1 MTHQSQDQNTYEQI
15 IEQPHTTAFQSQN
28 NHFFRPTMSRQLGSL
43 HRSNSHPTNLTSPI
57 PIIPLFAFPPPDFP
71 SSNVTSGMNS
81 DTNSHISVLYSIS
94 QLNNPNIETP
104 DEFADSEPS
113 PSNHFHNSSNFS
125 QPPFQPILSNN
136 PDPITST
143 PSYASQVTPT
153 YSSLHS
159 DQSSHSPDTPRISPE
174 LDNFITLQQQP
185 YHLHTPTIN
194 QISSTINS
202 SNPPTPTPSSNYTE
216 SLAPSST
223 STESS
228 HNTNRAYRTFKR
240 KFPNHPFPAK
250 PGTAREYINHPKH
263 TNTKEFLAI
272 TLPSFPQYT
281 LNTPH
286 DTNETRNFVDEYVLM
301 PTLSWTSYYHFTNPL
316 CLPLSNTHIDIERNT
331 DMLYRLTTPLTARQF
346 TYVGYKK
353 SLKTHT
359 APRANEYTLEYYD
372 HNIIRANQDQFL
384 DDDRF
389 ANPQITEKFFI
400 KTPYIFTLN
409 IFDRKFDHIISEALT
424 DTQAYESFKERFQ
437 IFSLTFHFLAPH
449 ERDLHCS
456 HDIMLR
462 TKQTHTYS
470 YYRFIQNHFDLHT
483 PSRQPHHRF
492 QFINSKYTSPFFL
505 NFTYCIK
512 DTNLHGILRNYDP
525 ITQMYIFC
533 PITKTFNAEE
543 SRPFLI
549 PHEFVQP
556 IEIPILEFIHNT
568 KFNHK
573 LYNLIQNTPYEF
585 AVGTEELT
593 TIKALQ
599 LLWPLLQTEN
609 IIRILAKLLTTSEL
623 IHDIFPHGFFPDD

>member
-1 MTHQSQDQNTYEQI
+1 
-15 IEQPHTTAFQSQN
+15 
-28 NHFFRPTMSRQLGSL
+28 MSRQLGSL

-113 PSNHFHNSSNFS
+113 PSNNFHNPSNFS

-136 PDPITST
+136 PDPITPT

-153 YSSLHS
+153 YSSYHS
-159 DQSSHSPDTPRISPE
+159 DQSFHSPDTPRISPE

-185 YHLHTPTIN
+185 YHLNTPTIN
-194 QISSTINS
+194 QISSTTNS
-202 SNPPTPTPSSNYTE
+202 SNPPTPSSNYTE
-216 SLAPSST
+216 SLTPSST
-223 STESS
+223 STISS
-228 HNTNRAYRTFKR
+228 LNTNRAYRTFKR

-250 PGTAREYINHPKH
+250 PGTAREYINHPQH

-286 DTNETRNFVDEYVLM
+286 DANETRNFVDEYVLM

-316 CLPLSNTHIDIERNT
+316 CLPLSSTSIDIERNK
-331 DMLYRLTTPLTARQF
+331 DMLYQLTTPLTARQF

-353 SLKTHT
+353 SLKIHT

-400 KTPYIFTLN
+400 KTPYVFTLN

-424 DTQAYESFKERFQ
+424 NTQAYESFKERFQ

-492 QFINSKYTSPFFL
+492 QFINSKYTSPYFL

-549 PHEFVQP
+549 PHEFLQP

-573 LYNLIQNTPYEF
+573 LYNLTQNTPYEF

-599 LLWPLLQTEN
+599 LLWPLLQTKN

>member
-1 MTHQSQDQNTYEQI
+1 
-15 IEQPHTTAFQSQN
+15 
-28 NHFFRPTMSRQLGSL
+28 MSRQLGSL
-43 HRSNSHPTNLTSPI
+43 HRSNSHPTNLTSSI

-113 PSNHFHNSSNFS
+113 PSNNFHNPSNFS

-136 PDPITST
+136 PDPITPT

-153 YSSLHS
+153 YSSYHS

-185 YHLHTPTIN
+185 YYLNTPTIN
-194 QISSTINS
+194 QISSTTNS
-202 SNPPTPTPSSNYTE
+202 SNPPTPSSNYIE
-216 SLAPSST
+216 SLTPSST
-223 STESS
+223 STISS
-228 HNTNRAYRTFKR
+228 LNTNRAYRTFKR

-250 PGTAREYINHPKH
+250 PGTAREYINHPQH

-286 DTNETRNFVDEYVLM
+286 DANETRNFVDEYVLM

-316 CLPLSNTHIDIERNT
+316 CLPLSNTSIDIERNK

-353 SLKTHT
+353 SLKIHT

-400 KTPYIFTLN
+400 KTPYVFKLN

-424 DTQAYESFKERFQ
+424 NTQAYESFKERFQ

-492 QFINSKYTSPFFL
+492 QFINSKYTSPYFL

-549 PHEFVQP
+549 PHEFLQP

-599 LLWPLLQTEN
+599 LLWPLLQTKN

>member
-1 MTHQSQDQNTYEQI
+1 
-15 IEQPHTTAFQSQN
+15 
-28 NHFFRPTMSRQLGSL
+28 MSRQLGSL

-113 PSNHFHNSSNFS
+113 PSNNFHNPSNFS

-136 PDPITST
+136 PDPITPT

-153 YSSLHS
+153 YSSYHS

-185 YHLHTPTIN
+185 YHLNTPTIN
-194 QISSTINS
+194 QISSTTDS
-202 SNPPTPTPSSNYTE
+202 SNPPTPSTNYTE
-216 SLAPSST
+216 SLTPSST
-223 STESS
+223 STISS
-228 HNTNRAYRTFKR
+228 LNTNRAYRTFKR

-250 PGTAREYINHPKH
+250 PGTAREYINHPQH

-286 DTNETRNFVDEYVLM
+286 DANETRNFVDEYVLM

-316 CLPLSNTHIDIERNT
+316 CLPLSSTSIDIERNK

-353 SLKTHT
+353 SLKIHT

-384 DDDRF
+384 DEDRF

-400 KTPYIFTLN
+400 KTPYVFTLN

-424 DTQAYESFKERFQ
+424 NTQAYESFKERFQ

-492 QFINSKYTSPFFL
+492 QFINSKYTSPYFL

-599 LLWPLLQTEN
+599 LLWPLLQTKN

-623 IHDIFPHGFFPDD
+623 IHDIFPHGFSPTTNR

>member
-1 MTHQSQDQNTYEQI
+1 
-15 IEQPHTTAFQSQN
+15 
-28 NHFFRPTMSRQLGSL
+28 MSRQLGSL
-43 HRSNSHPTNLTSPI
+43 HRSNSHPTNLTSSI

-81 DTNSHISVLYSIS
+81 DTNSQISVLYSIS

-113 PSNHFHNSSNFS
+113 PSNNFHNPSHFS

-136 PDPITST
+136 PDPITPT

-153 YSSLHS
+153 YSSYHS
-159 DQSSHSPDTPRISPE
+159 DQSSPDTPRISPE

-185 YHLHTPTIN
+185 YHLNTPTIN
-194 QISSTINS
+194 QISSTTKS
-202 SNPPTPTPSSNYTE
+202 SNPPTPSSNYTE

-228 HNTNRAYRTFKR
+228 LNTNRAYRTFKR

-250 PGTAREYINHPKH
+250 PGTAREYINHPQH
-263 TNTKEFLAI
+263 TNTREFLAI

-286 DTNETRNFVDEYVLM
+286 DANETRNFVDEYVLM

-316 CLPLSNTHIDIERNT
+316 CLPLTNTSIDIDRNK

-353 SLKTHT
+353 SLKIHT

-400 KTPYIFTLN
+400 KTPYVFTLN

-424 DTQAYESFKERFQ
+424 STQAYESFKERFQ

-492 QFINSKYTSPFFL
+492 QFINSKYTSPYFL

-512 DTNLHGILRNYDP
+512 NTNLHGILRNYDP

-599 LLWPLLQTEN
+599 LLWPLLQTKN

>member
-1 MTHQSQDQNTYEQI
+1 
-15 IEQPHTTAFQSQN
+15 
-28 NHFFRPTMSRQLGSL
+28 MSRQLGSL

-57 PIIPLFAFPPPDFP
+57 PIIPLFAFPPPDFSP
-71 SSNVTSGMNS
+71 SNVTSGMNS

-113 PSNHFHNSSNFS
+113 PSNNFHNSSNFS

-136 PDPITST
+136 PDP
-143 PSYASQVTPT
+143 
-153 YSSLHS
+153 
-159 DQSSHSPDTPRISPE
+159 
-174 LDNFITLQQQP
+174 
-185 YHLHTPTIN
+185 
-194 QISSTINS
+194 
-202 SNPPTPTPSSNYTE
+202 
-216 SLAPSST
+216 
-223 STESS
+223 
-228 HNTNRAYRTFKR
+228 
-240 KFPNHPFPAK
+240 
-250 PGTAREYINHPKH
+250 
-263 TNTKEFLAI
+263 
-272 TLPSFPQYT
+272 
-281 LNTPH
+281 
-286 DTNETRNFVDEYVLM
+286 
-301 PTLSWTSYYHFTNPL
+301 
-316 CLPLSNTHIDIERNT
+316 
-331 DMLYRLTTPLTARQF
+331 
-346 TYVGYKK
+346 
-353 SLKTHT
+353 
-359 APRANEYTLEYYD
+359 
-372 HNIIRANQDQFL
+372 
-384 DDDRF
+384 
-389 ANPQITEKFFI
+389 
-400 KTPYIFTLN
+400 
-409 IFDRKFDHIISEALT
+409 LT

-599 LLWPLLQTEN
+599 LLWPLLQTKN

>member
-1 MTHQSQDQNTYEQI
+1 
-15 IEQPHTTAFQSQN
+15 
-28 NHFFRPTMSRQLGSL
+28 MSRQLGSL
-43 HRSNSHPTNLTSPI
+43 HRSNSHPTNLTSSI

-71 SSNVTSGMNS
+71 PSNVTSGMIS
-81 DTNSHISVLYSIS
+81 DTNSQISVLYSIS

-113 PSNHFHNSSNFS
+113 PSNNFHNPSHFS

-136 PDPITST
+136 PDPITPT

-153 YSSLHS
+153 YSSYHS
-159 DQSSHSPDTPRISPE
+159 DQSSPDTPRISPE
-174 LDNFITLQQQP
+174 LNNFITLQQQP
-185 YHLHTPTIN
+185 YHLNTPTIN
-194 QISSTINS
+194 QISSTTNS
-202 SNPPTPTPSSNYTE
+202 SNPPTPSSNYTE

-228 HNTNRAYRTFKR
+228 LNTNRAYRTFKR

-250 PGTAREYINHPKH
+250 PGTAREYINHPQH

-286 DTNETRNFVDEYVLM
+286 DANETRNFVDEYVLM

-316 CLPLSNTHIDIERNT
+316 CLPLTNTSIDTDRNK

-353 SLKTHT
+353 SLKIHT

-400 KTPYIFTLN
+400 KTPYVFTLN

-424 DTQAYESFKERFQ
+424 NTQAYESFKERFQ

-492 QFINSKYTSPFFL
+492 QFINSKYTSPYFL

-599 LLWPLLQTEN
+599 LLWPLLQTKN

>member
-1 MTHQSQDQNTYEQI
+1 
-15 IEQPHTTAFQSQN
+15 
-28 NHFFRPTMSRQLGSL
+28 MSRQLGSL
-43 HRSNSHPTNLTSPI
+43 HRSNSHPTNLTSTF

-113 PSNHFHNSSNFS
+113 PSNNFHNPSNFS

-136 PDPITST
+136 PDPITPT

-153 YSSLHS
+153 YSSYHS
-159 DQSSHSPDTPRISPE
+159 DQSSPDTPRISPE

-185 YHLHTPTIN
+185 YHLNTPTIN
-194 QISSTINS
+194 QISSTTNS
-202 SNPPTPTPSSNYTE
+202 SNPPTPSSNYTE

-228 HNTNRAYRTFKR
+228 LNTNRAYRTFKR

-250 PGTAREYINHPKH
+250 PGTAREYINHPQH

-286 DTNETRNFVDEYVLM
+286 DANETRNFVDEYVLM

-316 CLPLSNTHIDIERNT
+316 CLPLSNTSIDIDRNK

-353 SLKTHT
+353 SLKIHT

-400 KTPYIFTLN
+400 KTPYVFTLN

-424 DTQAYESFKERFQ
+424 NTQAYESFKERFQ

-492 QFINSKYTSPFFL
+492 QFINSKYTSPYFL

-599 LLWPLLQTEN
+599 LLWPLLQTKN

>member
-1 MTHQSQDQNTYEQI
+1 
-15 IEQPHTTAFQSQN
+15 
-28 NHFFRPTMSRQLGSL
+28 MSRQLGSL
-43 HRSNSHPTNLTSPI
+43 QRSNSHPTNLTSSI

-81 DTNSHISVLYSIS
+81 DTNSQISVLYSIS

-113 PSNHFHNSSNFS
+113 PSNNFHNPSHFS

-136 PDPITST
+136 PDPITPT

-153 YSSLHS
+153 YSSYHS
-159 DQSSHSPDTPRISPE
+159 DQSSPDTPRISPE

-185 YHLHTPTIN
+185 YHLNTPTIN
-194 QISSTINS
+194 QISSTTNS
-202 SNPPTPTPSSNYTE
+202 SNPPTPSSNYTE

-228 HNTNRAYRTFKR
+228 LNTNRAYRTFKR

-250 PGTAREYINHPKH
+250 PGTAREYINHPQH
-263 TNTKEFLAI
+263 TNTREFLAI

-286 DTNETRNFVDEYVLM
+286 DANETRNFVDEYVLM

-316 CLPLSNTHIDIERNT
+316 CLPLTNTSIDIDRNK

-353 SLKTHT
+353 SLKIHT

-400 KTPYIFTLN
+400 KTPYVFTLN

-424 DTQAYESFKERFQ
+424 STQAYESFKERFQ

-492 QFINSKYTSPFFL
+492 QFINSKYTSPYFL

-512 DTNLHGILRNYDP
+512 NTNLHGILRNYDP

-599 LLWPLLQTEN
+599 LLWPLLQTKN

>member
-1 MTHQSQDQNTYEQI
+1 
-15 IEQPHTTAFQSQN
+15 
-28 NHFFRPTMSRQLGSL
+28 MSRQLGSL
-43 HRSNSHPTNLTSPI
+43 HRSNSHPTNLTSSI

-104 DEFADSEPS
+104 DEFATSEPS
-113 PSNHFHNSSNFS
+113 PSNNFHNPSNFS

-136 PDPITST
+136 PDPITPT
-143 PSYASQVTPT
+143 PSYASQVTPI
-153 YSSLHS
+153 YSSYHS

-174 LDNFITLQQQP
+174 LDNFITLQQQS
-185 YHLHTPTIN
+185 YHLNTPTIN
-194 QISSTINS
+194 QISSTTDL
-202 SNPPTPTPSSNYTE
+202 SNPPTPSTNYTE
-216 SLAPSST
+216 SLTPSST
-223 STESS
+223 STISS
-228 HNTNRAYRTFKR
+228 LNTNRAYRTFKR
-240 KFPNHPFPAK
+240 KFPNNPFPAK
-250 PGTAREYINHPKH
+250 PGTAREYINHPQH

-316 CLPLSNTHIDIERNT
+316 CLPLTNTSIDIDRNK

-353 SLKTHT
+353 SLKIHT

-384 DDDRF
+384 DEDRF

-400 KTPYIFTLN
+400 KTPYVFTLN

-424 DTQAYESFKERFQ
+424 STQAYESFKERFQ

-492 QFINSKYTSPFFL
+492 QFINSKYTSPYFL

-599 LLWPLLQTEN
+599 LLWPLLQTKN

>member
-1 MTHQSQDQNTYEQI
+1 
-15 IEQPHTTAFQSQN
+15 
-28 NHFFRPTMSRQLGSL
+28 MSRQLGSL
-43 HRSNSHPTNLTSPI
+43 HRSNSHPTNLTSSI

-113 PSNHFHNSSNFS
+113 PSNNFHNPSNFS

-136 PDPITST
+136 PDPITPT

-153 YSSLHS
+153 YSSYQS

-185 YHLHTPTIN
+185 YHLNTPTIN
-194 QISSTINS
+194 QISSTTNS
-202 SNPPTPTPSSNYTE
+202 SNPPTPSSNYTE
-216 SLAPSST
+216 SLTPSST
-223 STESS
+223 STISS
-228 HNTNRAYRTFKR
+228 LNTNRAYRTFKR

-250 PGTAREYINHPKH
+250 PGTAREYINHPQH

-286 DTNETRNFVDEYVLM
+286 DANETRNFVDEYVLM

-316 CLPLSNTHIDIERNT
+316 CLPLSSTSIDIERNK
-331 DMLYRLTTPLTARQF
+331 DMLYQLTTPLTARQF

-353 SLKTHT
+353 SLKIHT

-492 QFINSKYTSPFFL
+492 QFINSKYTSPYFL

-549 PHEFVQP
+549 PHEFLQP

-599 LLWPLLQTEN
+599 LLWPLLQTKN

-623 IHDIFPHGFFPDD
+623 IHDIFPHGFSPTTNR

>member
-1 MTHQSQDQNTYEQI
+1 
-15 IEQPHTTAFQSQN
+15 
-28 NHFFRPTMSRQLGSL
+28 
-43 HRSNSHPTNLTSPI
+43 
-57 PIIPLFAFPPPDFP
+57 
-71 SSNVTSGMNS
+71 
-81 DTNSHISVLYSIS
+81 
-94 QLNNPNIETP
+94 
-104 DEFADSEPS
+104 
-113 PSNHFHNSSNFS
+113 
-125 QPPFQPILSNN
+125 
-136 PDPITST
+136 
-143 PSYASQVTPT
+143 
-153 YSSLHS
+153 
-159 DQSSHSPDTPRISPE
+159 
-174 LDNFITLQQQP
+174 
-185 YHLHTPTIN
+185 
-194 QISSTINS
+194 
-202 SNPPTPTPSSNYTE
+202 
-216 SLAPSST
+216 
-223 STESS
+223 
-228 HNTNRAYRTFKR
+228 
-240 KFPNHPFPAK
+240 
-250 PGTAREYINHPKH
+250 
-263 TNTKEFLAI
+263 
-272 TLPSFPQYT
+272 
-281 LNTPH
+281 
-286 DTNETRNFVDEYVLM
+286 
-301 PTLSWTSYYHFTNPL
+301 
-316 CLPLSNTHIDIERNT
+316 
-331 DMLYRLTTPLTARQF
+331 MLYRLTTPLTSRQF
-346 TYVGYKK
+346 TYIGYKK

-372 HNIIRANQDQFL
+372 HNIIRTNQDQFL

-400 KTPYIFTLN
+400 KTPYVFTLN

-424 DTQAYESFKERFQ
+424 DTQAYESFKESFQ

-449 ERDLHCS
+449 KRDLHCL

-462 TKQTHTYS
+462 TKQTHTYT

-599 LLWPLLQTEN
+599 LLWPLLQTKN
-609 IIRILAKLLTTSEL
+609 IIRILAKLLTTSDL

>member
-1 MTHQSQDQNTYEQI
+1 
-15 IEQPHTTAFQSQN
+15 
-28 NHFFRPTMSRQLGSL
+28 MSRQLGSL

-113 PSNHFHNSSNFS
+113 PSNNFHNPSNFS

-136 PDPITST
+136 PDPITPT

-153 YSSLHS
+153 YSSYHS

-185 YHLHTPTIN
+185 YHLNTPTIN
-194 QISSTINS
+194 QISSTTNS
-202 SNPPTPTPSSNYTE
+202 SNPPTPSSNYTE
-216 SLAPSST
+216 SLTPSST
-223 STESS
+223 STISS
-228 HNTNRAYRTFKR
+228 LNTNRAYRTFKR

-250 PGTAREYINHPKH
+250 PGTAREYINHPQH

-286 DTNETRNFVDEYVLM
+286 DANETRNFVDEYVLM

-316 CLPLSNTHIDIERNT
+316 CLPLSSTSIDIDRNK
-331 DMLYRLTTPLTARQF
+331 DMLYQLTTPLTARQF

-353 SLKTHT
+353 SLKIHT

-400 KTPYIFTLN
+400 KTPYVFTLN

-424 DTQAYESFKERFQ
+424 NTQAYESFKERFQ

-483 PSRQPHHRF
+483 PSRQSHHRF
-492 QFINSKYTSPFFL
+492 QFINSKYTSPYFL
-505 NFTYCIK
+505 NFTYCTK

-549 PHEFVQP
+549 PHEFLQP

-599 LLWPLLQTEN
+599 LLWPLLQTKN

>member
-1 MTHQSQDQNTYEQI
+1 
-15 IEQPHTTAFQSQN
+15 
-28 NHFFRPTMSRQLGSL
+28 MSRQLGSL
-43 HRSNSHPTNLTSPI
+43 HRSNSHPTNLTSSI
-57 PIIPLFAFPPPDFP
+57 PIIPLFAFPPPDFL

-113 PSNHFHNSSNFS
+113 PSNNFHNPSNFS

-136 PDPITST
+136 PDPITPT

-153 YSSLHS
+153 YSSYHS

-185 YHLHTPTIN
+185 YHLNTPTIN
-194 QISSTINS
+194 QISSTTNS
-202 SNPPTPTPSSNYTE
+202 SNPPTPSSNYTE
-216 SLAPSST
+216 SLTPSST
-223 STESS
+223 STISS
-228 HNTNRAYRTFKR
+228 LNTNRAYRTFKR

-250 PGTAREYINHPKH
+250 PGTAREYINHPQH

-286 DTNETRNFVDEYVLM
+286 DANETRNFVDEYVLM

-316 CLPLSNTHIDIERNT
+316 CLPLFSTSIDIERNK

-353 SLKTHT
+353 SLKIHT

-400 KTPYIFTLN
+400 KTPYVFTLN

-424 DTQAYESFKERFQ
+424 NTQAYESFKERFQ

-492 QFINSKYTSPFFL
+492 QFINSKYTSPYFL

-543 SRPFLI
+543 SRPLLI

-599 LLWPLLQTEN
+599 LLWPLLQTKN

>member
-1 MTHQSQDQNTYEQI
+1 
-15 IEQPHTTAFQSQN
+15 
-28 NHFFRPTMSRQLGSL
+28 MSRQLGSL
-43 HRSNSHPTNLTSPI
+43 HRSNSHPTNLTSSI

-71 SSNVTSGMNS
+71 PSNVTSGMNS

-113 PSNHFHNSSNFS
+113 PYNNFHNPSNFS

-136 PDPITST
+136 PDPITPT

-153 YSSLHS
+153 YSSYHS

-185 YHLHTPTIN
+185 YHLNTPTIN
-194 QISSTINS
+194 QISSTTNS
-202 SNPPTPTPSSNYTE
+202 SNPPTPSSNYTE
-216 SLAPSST
+216 SLTPSST
-223 STESS
+223 STISS
-228 HNTNRAYRTFKR
+228 LNTNRAYRTFKR

-250 PGTAREYINHPKH
+250 PGTAREYINHPQH

-286 DTNETRNFVDEYVLM
+286 DANETRNFVDEYVLM

-316 CLPLSNTHIDIERNT
+316 CLPLSSTSIDIDRNK

-353 SLKTHT
+353 SLKIHT

-400 KTPYIFTLN
+400 KTPYVFTLN

-424 DTQAYESFKERFQ
+424 NTQAYESFKERFQ

-492 QFINSKYTSPFFL
+492 QFINSKYTSPYFL

-549 PHEFVQP
+549 PHEFLQP

-599 LLWPLLQTEN
+599 LLWPLLQTKN

>member
-1 MTHQSQDQNTYEQI
+1 
-15 IEQPHTTAFQSQN
+15 
-28 NHFFRPTMSRQLGSL
+28 MSRQLGSL
-43 HRSNSHPTNLTSPI
+43 HRSNSHPTNLTSSI

-81 DTNSHISVLYSIS
+81 DTNSQISVLYSIS

-113 PSNHFHNSSNFS
+113 PSNNFHNPSHFS

-136 PDPITST
+136 PDPITPT

-153 YSSLHS
+153 YSSYHS
-159 DQSSHSPDTPRISPE
+159 DQSSPDTPRISPE

-185 YHLHTPTIN
+185 YHLNTPTIN
-194 QISSTINS
+194 QISSTTNS
-202 SNPPTPTPSSNYTE
+202 SNPPTPSSNYTE

-228 HNTNRAYRTFKR
+228 LKTNRAYRTFKR

-250 PGTAREYINHPKH
+250 PGTAREYINHPQH
-263 TNTKEFLAI
+263 TNTREFLAI

-286 DTNETRNFVDEYVLM
+286 DANETRNFVDEYVLM

-316 CLPLSNTHIDIERNT
+316 CLPLTNTSIDIDRNK

-353 SLKTHT
+353 SLKIHT

-400 KTPYIFTLN
+400 KTPYVFTLN

-424 DTQAYESFKERFQ
+424 STQAYESFKERFQ

-492 QFINSKYTSPFFL
+492 QFINSKYTSPYFL

-512 DTNLHGILRNYDP
+512 NTNLHGILRNYDP

-568 KFNHK
+568 KFNHW

-599 LLWPLLQTEN
+599 LLWPLLQTKN

>member
-1 MTHQSQDQNTYEQI
+1 
-15 IEQPHTTAFQSQN
+15 
-28 NHFFRPTMSRQLGSL
+28 MSRQLGSL
-43 HRSNSHPTNLTSPI
+43 HRSNSHPTNLTSSI

-113 PSNHFHNSSNFS
+113 PSNNFHNPSNFS

-136 PDPITST
+136 PDPITPT

-153 YSSLHS
+153 YSSYHS

-185 YHLHTPTIN
+185 YHLNTPTIN
-194 QISSTINS
+194 QISSDTDS
-202 SNPPTPTPSSNYTE
+202 SNTPTPSTNYTE
-216 SLAPSST
+216 SLTPSST
-223 STESS
+223 STISS
-228 HNTNRAYRTFKR
+228 LNTNRAYRTFKR

-250 PGTAREYINHPKH
+250 PGTAREYINHPQH

-286 DTNETRNFVDEYVLM
+286 DANETRNFVDEYVLM

-316 CLPLSNTHIDIERNT
+316 CLPLSNTHIDIERNK
-331 DMLYRLTTPLTARQF
+331 DMLYQLTTPLTARQF

-353 SLKTHT
+353 SLKIHT

-372 HNIIRANQDQFL
+372 HNIIRANQDKFL

-400 KTPYIFTLN
+400 KTPYVFTLN

-424 DTQAYESFKERFQ
+424 NTQAYESFKERFQ

-492 QFINSKYTSPFFL
+492 QFINSKYTSPYFL

-599 LLWPLLQTEN
+599 LLWPLLQTKN

-623 IHDIFPHGFFPDD
+623 IHGIFPHGFFPDD

>member
-1 MTHQSQDQNTYEQI
+1 
-15 IEQPHTTAFQSQN
+15 
-28 NHFFRPTMSRQLGSL
+28 MSRQLGSL
-43 HRSNSHPTNLTSPI
+43 HRSNSHPTNLTSSI

-113 PSNHFHNSSNFS
+113 PSNNFHNPSNFS

-136 PDPITST
+136 PDPITPT

-153 YSSLHS
+153 YSSYQS

-185 YHLHTPTIN
+185 YHLNTPTIN
-194 QISSTINS
+194 QISSTTNS
-202 SNPPTPTPSSNYTE
+202 SNPPTPSSNYTE
-216 SLAPSST
+216 SLTPSST
-223 STESS
+223 STISS
-228 HNTNRAYRTFKR
+228 LNTNRAYRTFKR

-250 PGTAREYINHPKH
+250 PGTAREYINHPQH

-286 DTNETRNFVDEYVLM
+286 DANETRNFVDEYVLM

-316 CLPLSNTHIDIERNT
+316 CLPLSSTSIDIERNK
-331 DMLYRLTTPLTARQF
+331 DMLYQLTTPLTARQF

-353 SLKTHT
+353 SLKIHT

-492 QFINSKYTSPFFL
+492 QFINSKYTSPYFL

-549 PHEFVQP
+549 PHEFLQP

-599 LLWPLLQTEN
+599 LLWPLLQTKN

>member
-1 MTHQSQDQNTYEQI
+1 
-15 IEQPHTTAFQSQN
+15 
-28 NHFFRPTMSRQLGSL
+28 MSRQLGSL

-57 PIIPLFAFPPPDFP
+57 PIIALFAFPPPDFP
-71 SSNVTSGMNS
+71 SSNVTSDMNS

-113 PSNHFHNSSNFS
+113 PSNNFHNPSNFS

-136 PDPITST
+136 PDPITPT

-153 YSSLHS
+153 YSSYQS

-185 YHLHTPTIN
+185 YHLNTPTIN
-194 QISSTINS
+194 QISSITIS
-202 SNPPTPTPSSNYTE
+202 SNPPTPSSNYTE
-216 SLAPSST
+216 SLTPSST
-223 STESS
+223 STISS
-228 HNTNRAYRTFKR
+228 LNTNRAYRTFKR

-250 PGTAREYINHPKH
+250 PGTAREYINHPQH

-286 DTNETRNFVDEYVLM
+286 DANETRNFVDEYVLM

-316 CLPLSNTHIDIERNT
+316 CLPLSSTSIDIERNK
-331 DMLYRLTTPLTARQF
+331 DMLYQLTTPLTARQF

-549 PHEFVQP
+549 PHEFLQP

-585 AVGTEELT
+585 AVSTEELT

-599 LLWPLLQTEN
+599 LLWPLLQTKN